1 MKNTTIKISFENDF
15 LERIDEAAVKESR
28 SRSELIREATRM
40 YLDRKHNK
48 DSLNLFM
55 KEHVEKFMLSEKD
68 VQTEIENYR
77 QEKNF
82 K

>member
-40 YLDRKHNK
+40 YLFTGSITRTFEFFIYERACCKNLCYQRK
-48 DSLNLFM
+48 M
-55 KEHVEKFMLSEKD
+55 
-68 VQTEIENYR
+68 
-77 QEKNF
+77 F
-82 K
+82 KQK